1 MKKNRRLYSLIIF
14 FFIFFTT
21 IFSNKLTIEAR
32 TTNYGYITHPL
43 LVYFFDVGQGD
54 SMVMILPNGKTVL
67 IDGGD
72 VEHGGVVIKK
82 LKKLHISE
90 VDLLVSSHPDIDHIG
105 GLLKVMNRVKV
116 KNILDSGKKYNSHS
130 YYLYK
135 KEAYQKNIPIRIAKL
150 NDKIELDPNV
160 EITVLNSGKKSYS
173 NNNSS
178 IVLKVKYDDISILL
192 TGDIERKAE
201 ERLIKHDNID
211 AQVLKIPHH
220 GSSTSTSEAFL
231 FAVNPVVAILS
242 YDRFNLFGHP
252 HRSVMKRLNH
262 LGIQQFSTVEYGDI
276 ELSTNG
282 QKLYIEKKEVLVN
295 P

>member
-1 MKKNRRLYSLIIF
+1 MKNNRKHYSLIIS
-14 FFIFFTT
+14 ILI
-21 IFSNKLTIEAR
+21 IFSTFFGSSYKIDAR

-43 LVYFFDVGQGD
+43 LIHFFDVGQGD
-54 SMVMILPNGKTVL
+54 SMVMILPNGKTIL

-72 VEHGGVVIKK
+72 VEHGNVVIKK
-82 LKKLHISE
+82 LKRLNINKI
-90 VDLLVSSHPDIDHIG
+90 DLLVSTHPDIDHIG

-116 KNILDSGKKYNSHS
+116 SSILDSGKKYNSHS

-135 KEAYQKNIPIRIAKL
+135 KEAYQKNIPIQMAKL
-150 NDKIELDPNV
+150 DDKIRLDPNV

-178 IVLKVKYDDISILL
+178 IVLKVTYEEISILL
-192 TGDIERKAE
+192 TGDIERNAE
-201 ERLIKHDNID
+201 KRLIKTDKID

-220 GSSTSTSEAFL
+220 GSATSTSESFL
-231 FAVNPVVAILS
+231 FAVNPTVAILS
-242 YDRFNLFGHP
+242 YDKFNLFGHP

-262 LGIQQFSTVEYGDI
+262 LGIKHYSTSDQGDI

-282 QKLYIEKKEVLVN
+282 HKLYIEKEEVLVS

>member
-1 MKKNRRLYSLIIF
+1 MDKNRKLYSLVISIIIF
-14 FFIFFTT
+14 YTVF
-21 IFSNKLTIEAR
+21 FSNNLYTDAR

-54 SMVMILPNGKTVL
+54 SMVLILPNGKTVL

-72 VEHGGVVIKK
+72 VEHGGAVIKK
-82 LKKLHISE
+82 LKRLHVNAI
-90 VDLLVSSHPDIDHIG
+90 DLLVSTHPDIDHIG
-105 GLLKVMNRVKV
+105 GLLKVMNSVKIS
-116 KNILDSGKKYNSHS
+116 KILDSGKKYNSHS

-135 KEAYQKNIPIRIAKL
+135 KEAFQKNIPISIAKL
-150 NDKIELDPNV
+150 NEKILLDPNV
-160 EITVLNSGKKSYS
+160 DITVLNSGKKSYT

-178 IVLKVKYDDISILL
+178 IVLKVKYADISILL

-201 ERLIKHDNID
+201 QRLIKSENID

-231 FAVNPVVAILS
+231 FAVNPTVAILS
-242 YDRFNLFGHP
+242 YDKFNLFGHP

-262 LGIQQFSTVEYGDI
+262 LGIKQYTTDQYGDI

-282 QKLYIEKKEVLVN
+282 HNLYIEKQEVLVN

>member
-1 MKKNRRLYSLIIF
+1 MDKNRKLYSLVISIIIF
-14 FFIFFTT
+14 FTAF
-21 IFSNKLTIEAR
+21 FSNNLNTEAR

-72 VEHGGVVIKK
+72 VEHGGAVIKK
-82 LKKLHISE
+82 LKRLHVNAI
-90 VDLLVSSHPDIDHIG
+90 DLLVSTHPDIDHIG
-105 GLLKVMNRVKV
+105 GLLKVMNSVKIS
-116 KNILDSGKKYNSHS
+116 KILDSGKKYNSHS

-135 KEAYQKNIPIRIAKL
+135 KEAFQKNIPISIARL
-150 NDKIELDPNV
+150 NEKIVLDPNV
-160 EITVLNSGKKSYS
+160 DITVLNSGKKSYT

-178 IVLKVKYDDISILL
+178 IVLKVKYADISILL

-201 ERLIKHDNID
+201 QRLIKSENID

-231 FAVNPVVAILS
+231 FAVNPTVAILS
-242 YDRFNLFGHP
+242 YDKFNLFGHP

-262 LGIQQFSTVEYGDI
+262 LGIKQYTTDQYGDI

-282 QKLYIEKKEVLVN
+282 HNLYIEKQEVLVN

>member
-1 MKKNRRLYSLIIF
+1 MNKNRRRYSLIFSI
-14 FFIFFTT
+14 FIFFSAF
-21 IFSNKLTIEAR
+21 FSQNINSEAR

-43 LVYFFDVGQGD
+43 LIYFFDVGQGD

-82 LKKLHISE
+82 LRRLHINE
-90 VDLLVSSHPDIDHIG
+90 IDLLVSTHPDIDHIG
-105 GLLKVMNRVKV
+105 GLLKVMNSVKIT
-116 KNILDSGKKYNSHS
+116 KILDSGKKYNSHS

-135 KEAYQKNIPIRIAKL
+135 KEAYQRNIPISIAKL
-150 NDKIELDPNV
+150 NEKIMLDPNV
-160 EITVLNSGKKSYS
+160 DITVLNSGKKSYT

-201 ERLIKHDNID
+201 QRLIKNEDIN

-231 FAVNPVVAILS
+231 FAVNPTVAILS
-242 YDRFNLFGHP
+242 YDKFNLFGHP

-262 LGIQQFSTVEYGDI
+262 LGIKQYTTDQFGDI

-282 QKLYIEKKEVLVN
+282 HKLYIEKEEVLVD